1 MTAPPS
7 VRQGLNK
14 LFKHSE
20 DNTGLISAWEDME
33 AGPVIKF
40 YPASRF
46 SLVNV
51 SVCMWKGCICGHGV
65 TAGEFKS
72 IDLGNLEVG
81 G

>member
-1 MTAPPS
+1 M
-7 VRQGLNK
+7 
-14 LFKHSE
+14 
-20 DNTGLISAWEDME
+20 
-33 AGPVIKF
+33 IKF